1 MERKEDLFAKLESL
15 SPEKKKFLMDR
26 LKRNSPKNIM
36 KKRMESDLPVLSFA
50 QQRLWFFDQLEPG
63 SSTYNMPF
71 LLKIEGDFDINVF
84 EKSLNEIIQRH
95 EILRTTFLLMDEQ
108 PIQIVNPNLSIKVK
122 YVDLRAYSKEERQK
136 ISDEQIKKVAKKPF
150 NLEIGPL
157 VRANIWQVEEK
168 EYWMLLNMHHIVGDG
183 WSVGILI
190 QEISKVYNAFI
201 KGNNSPLLPL
211 TMQYADFSIWQK
223 GWLKGSKQQE
233 QLNYWKKQLSGN
245 LPVLDLPRDFSR
257 PNKATYN
264 G

>member
-122 YVDLRAYSKEERQK
+122 YVDLRAYS
-136 ISDEQIKKVAKKPF
+136 
-150 NLEIGPL
+150 
-157 VRANIWQVEEK
+157 
-168 EYWMLLNMHHIVGDG
+168 
-183 WSVGILI
+183 
-190 QEISKVYNAFI
+190 
-201 KGNNSPLLPL
+201 
-211 TMQYADFSIWQK
+211 
-223 GWLKGSKQQE
+223 
-233 QLNYWKKQLSGN
+233 
-245 LPVLDLPRDFSR
+245 
-257 PNKATYN
+257 
-264 G
+264 